1 MRKKTNQALC
11 ILCFTIIS
19 IAIQAQ
25 TAQNSAGKK
34 FQTQTAVVLP
44 IKDFGKV
51 YNVPFATDKPD
62 PNIQYK
68 IVYEAS
74 VEAMDSSLLYP
85 PLEYLAR
92 MYNLHVYGGVPQKNL
107 DVVLVIGGLVIPAAM
122 NNEAYR
128 KRYGIDNPNLKILSQ
143 LKAAGVK
150 LNGCSQSMMKNHIE
164 PADMNPDVTMIF
176 SRFTTVSTYQ
186 MKGYAYF
193 KF

>member
-1 MRKKTNQALC
+1 MRKKMQQALW
-11 ILCFTIIS
+11 ILCFSTIS

-25 TAQNSAGKK
+25 PDKK
-34 FQTQTAVVLP
+34 FQFQTEVTLP

-51 YNVPFATDKPD
+51 YNVPFATDRPD
-62 PNIQYK
+62 PDMQYK
-68 IVYEAS
+68 IVFEAS
-74 VEAMDSSLLYP
+74 AEEMDSSHIYP
-85 PLEYLAR
+85 PLEYAAR

-107 DVVLVIGGLVIPAAM
+107 DVVLVIGGLGIPAAM

-128 KRYGIDNPNLKILSQ
+128 KRYGVDNPNLKILAQ

-150 LNGCSQSMMKNHIE
+150 INGCAQAMMKNHIE
-164 PADMNPDVTMIF
+164 PGDMNPDVTMIF